1 MFPDPRDFLPIGVKA
16 KGPAPQCSALES
28 QLETSVFSKPI
39 LGIPFEKPVTG
50 QTELARPKSAVA
62 HIAGR
67 GASRSRLA
75 SSAGH
80 SCAVR
85 DQG

>member
-1 MFPDPRDFLPIGVKA
+1 MFPDPKDFLTIRVNA
-16 KGPAPQCSALES
+16 KGPAPPCGALES
-28 QLETSVFSKPI
+28 LLETSVFSNPI
-39 LGIPFEKPVTG
+39 FGIPFEKPVTG
-50 QTELARPKSAVA
+50 QTELTRATSAIA

-67 GASRSRLA
+67 SASRSRPA

-85 DQG
+85 DRG